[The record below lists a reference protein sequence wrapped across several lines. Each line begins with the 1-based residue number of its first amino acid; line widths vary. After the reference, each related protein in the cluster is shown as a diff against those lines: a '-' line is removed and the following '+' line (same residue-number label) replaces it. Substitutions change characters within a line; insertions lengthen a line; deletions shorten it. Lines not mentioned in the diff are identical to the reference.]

1 VQPSDIIRWRGHLKT
16 ALAST
21 IARVHGGGMP
31 RSRTRRG
38 ASPLVLGYHRVV
50 ESFEEASRTDMPSM
64 LVSARML
71 EDHLDCIGR
80 RFTFVGLDEIGAHV
94 VSGEPFEKPVA
105 AVTFDDGYRDVYEQ
119 AFAILQRKGIP
130 AAVFVVTEL
139 VGKPFWQ
146 VHDKL
151 YHLVAKAFSVWN
163 DPQRELEALFGALN
177 LPAESVSRNGL
188 TQSPLR
194 AVSAMLP
201 EMSLANVRRLM
212 DGLEASVGNGFR
224 SIPLTL
230 SWPEL
235 SRMHAAGVT
244 IGSHTR
250 NHVSLPMESPED
262 VADELTGSKRQ
273 LEEHLGCSIDHFA
286 YPGGQFT
293 REVVEAVA
301 GAGYRFAY
309 TACCHGDR
317 RHPALTI
324 DRLLLWEGSSVDG
337 HGRFSPAVLTCQAQ
351 NLWPPARRCSR
362 AHNGT
367 TRHG

>member
-1 VQPSDIIRWRGHLKT
+1 VQPSRWRGHLKT

-21 IARVHGGGMP
+21 ISRVHDGGKGA
-31 RSRTRRG
+31 RLRRG

-50 ESFEEASRTDMPSM
+50 ESYEESSRTDMPSM

-80 RFTFVGLDEIGAHV
+80 RFDFVSLDEIGSHI
-94 VSGEPFEKPVA
+94 VSGEPFDRPVA
-105 AVTFDDGYRDVYEQ
+105 AVTFDDGYRDMYEH
-119 AFAILQRKGIP
+119 AFPILRRKGIP

-151 YHLVAKAFSVWN
+151 YQLVAKAFSVWDN
-163 DPQRELEALFGALN
+163 PRRELETLFGALN

-188 TQSPLR
+188 AHSPLH
-194 AVSAMLP
+194 AVTAMLP
-201 EMSLANVRRLM
+201 ELSLADVRRLM
-212 DGLEASVGNGFR
+212 DGLEQSVGNGFR
-224 SIPLTL
+224 NIPLSL

-235 SRMHAAGVT
+235 SHMHDAGIT
-244 IGSHTR
+244 IGSHTK
-250 NHVSLPMESPED
+250 NHVSLPRESAAD
-262 VADELTGSKRQ
+262 VAEELVGSKRR
-273 LEEHLGCSIDHFA
+273 LEERLGCAIEHFA

-293 REVVEAVA
+293 GEIVEAVA
-301 GAGYRFAY
+301 NAGYRFAY
-309 TACCHGDR
+309 TACCHEDQR
-317 RHPALTI
+317 YPSLTI

-351 NLWPPARRCSR
+351 NLWPPARRCNR
-362 AHNGT
+362 AHE
-367 TRHG
+367 RSHAA